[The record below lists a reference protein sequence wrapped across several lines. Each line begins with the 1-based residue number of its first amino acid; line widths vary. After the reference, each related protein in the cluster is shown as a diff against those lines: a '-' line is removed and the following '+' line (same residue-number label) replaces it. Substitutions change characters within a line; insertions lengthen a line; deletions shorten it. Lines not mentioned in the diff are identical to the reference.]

1 LFNHKEILMNRPTP
15 APNDKVV
22 IVGAKRTPFG
32 AFGGSL
38 KAITATDLAVEASKA
53 VLQESRVS
61 PEQIDHVIFGNV
73 IPSSSDAAYLAR
85 HVGLKSGIPL
95 TTPALTLNRLCGSGF
110 EAMADGVRRLKLG
123 EATTVLVGGTE
134 NMSQA
139 PFTLRKSR
147 FGYRMGNGEL
157 EDTLVAGLYDSY
169 AQLPM
174 ALTAERLAEK
184 YSLTRDEVD
193 SFAVRSHHLAAQ
205 AYEQNIFIP
214 ELAPLAALAKD
225 EHLRPN
231 ASLDSL
237 KKLSPVFKK
246 DGVVTAG
253 NASGIC
259 DGAAALIL
267 TLESTAK
274 RNQWNVLATWEGSSV
289 VGCEPKEMGIG
300 PVSATHSLLQQSN
313 RSANDIRLIEIN
325 EAFAAQVLAVQK
337 ELRFPDAKLNVDGGA
352 IALGHPLAA
361 SGARLAV
368 HLVHRLRNLGGGL
381 GIGTACIGG
390 GQGIAVLLKVE

>member
-1 LFNHKEILMNRPTP
+1 MNQSHSSSR
-15 APNDKVV
+15 DRVV

-38 KAITATDLAVEASKA
+38 KSLTATDLAVEASKS
-53 VLQESRVS
+53 VLAESGVS
-61 PEQIDHVIFGNV
+61 VEQIDHVIFGNV

-85 HVGLKSGIPL
+85 HVGLKSGVPL

-110 EAMADGVRRLKLG
+110 EAMADGARRLKLG
-123 EATTVLVGGTE
+123 EASTVLVGGTE

-157 EDTLVAGLYDSY
+157 EDTLVAGLFDSY

-184 YSLTRDEVD
+184 YSISREEADA
-193 SFAVRSHHLAAQ
+193 FALRSHQLASSSYDKNLFQ
-205 AYEQNIFIP
+205 AEIT
-214 ELAPLAALAKD
+214 PLSMLSKD

-246 DGVVTAG
+246 EGIVTAG

-274 RNQWNVLATWEGSSV
+274 RNGWTVLASFETSTV

-300 PVSATHSLLQQSN
+300 PVTATQSLLKQMGLTPK
-313 RSANDIRLIEIN
+313 DIRLIEIN
-325 EAFAAQVLAVQK
+325 EAFAAQVIAVQR
-337 ELRFPDAKLNVDGGA
+337 ELRFDDSKLNIDGGA

-368 HLVHRLRNLGGGL
+368 HLVHRLKSVGGGF

>member
-1 LFNHKEILMNRPTP
+1 MNRPVP
-15 APNDKVV
+15 APNEKVV
-22 IVGAKRTPFG
+22 IVAAKRTPFG
-32 AFGGSL
+32 TFGGSL
-38 KAITATDLAVEASKA
+38 KGVSATDLAVEASKA
-53 VLQESRVS
+53 ALDQSGVS
-61 PEQIDHVIFGNV
+61 PEKIEHVIFGNV

-95 TTPALTLNRLCGSGF
+95 STPALTLNRLCGSGF
-110 EAMADGVRRLKLG
+110 EAIADGTRRLKLG
-123 EATTVLVGGTE
+123 EASAVLVGGTE

-184 YSLTRDEVD
+184 YKITREEVD
-193 SFAVRSHHLAAQ
+193 AFSLRSHQLAAS
-205 AYEQNIFIP
+205 AYEQNLFQS
-214 ELAPLAALAKD
+214 ELAPLPLLAKD
-225 EHLRPN
+225 EHVRPT

-246 DGVVTAG
+246 EGIVTAG

-274 RNQWNVLATWEGSSV
+274 QNGWKMLASLEASTV
-289 VGCEPKEMGIG
+289 IGCEPKEMGIG
-300 PVSATHSLLQQSN
+300 PVMATQNLLKN
-313 RSANDIRLIEIN
+313 TGLAPKDITLIEI
-325 EAFAAQVLAVQK
+325 
-337 ELRFPDAKLNVDGGA
+337 
-352 IALGHPLAA
+352 
-361 SGARLAV
+361 
-368 HLVHRLRNLGGGL
+368 
-381 GIGTACIGG
+381 
-390 GQGIAVLLKVE
+390 

>member
-1 LFNHKEILMNRPTP
+1 MNQAIP
-15 APNDKVV
+15 AANDRVV

-32 AFGGSL
+32 DFGGSL
-38 KAITATDLAVEASKA
+38 KSLSATDLAVEVSKS
-53 VLQESRVS
+53 VLEQARVS

-85 HVGLKSGIPL
+85 HVGLKSGIPIG
-95 TTPALTLNRLCGSGF
+95 TPALTLNRLCGSGF
-110 EAMADGVRRLKLG
+110 EAIADGVRRLRLG

-157 EDTLVAGLYDSY
+157 EDTLVAGLFDTY

-184 YSLTRDEVD
+184 YSLTREEVD
-193 SFAVRSHHLAAQ
+193 SFALRSHQLATQ
-205 AYEQNIFIP
+205 AYEKNIFAE
-214 ELAPLAALAKD
+214 ELTNLPLLQKD
-225 EHLRPN
+225 EHVRAN
-231 ASLDSL
+231 ASLESL
-237 KKLSPVFKK
+237 RKLNPVFKK

-267 TLESTAK
+267 TLESFAK
-274 RNQWNVLATWEGSSV
+274 RNGWTILASWEGSTV
-289 VGCEPKEMGIG
+289 VGCDPKEMGIG
-300 PVSATHSLLQQSN
+300 PVAATQSLLKQSGLK
-313 RSANDIRLIEIN
+313 ADDIRMIEIN

-337 ELRFPDAKLNVDGGA
+337 ELCFPDSKLNMDGGA
-352 IALGHPLAA
+352 IAIGHPLGA

-368 HLVHRLRNLGGGL
+368 HLVHRLKSLGGGL
-381 GIGTACIGG
+381 GIGTACVGG
-390 GQGIAVLLKVE
+390 GQGISVLLKVE